1 MGLFRQP
8 ARRANF
14 EAAALPYLEDIFR
27 AARRMVGNRSEAEDL
42 VQQVYLT
49 AWKAFDRF
57 QPGTNCKAWLFKILL
72 NEVLHHR
79 RRLATNRTVPGDL
92 EPEQVYRPPV
102 PEELNDEDVLRAID
116 DVAEDFRK
124 VVLLADVHEFS
135 YKEIADILGIPIGT
149 VMSRLNRGRKLFRT
163 RLARFAGLD
172 FEDQGG
178 QASGGPGQR
187 G

>member
-27 AARRMVGNRSEAEDL
+27 AARRMVGNQSEAEDL

-57 QPGTNCKAWLFKILL
+57 QPGTNCKAWLFKILH

-135 YKEIADILGIPIGT
+135 YKEIADIVGIPIGT

-163 RLARFAGLD
+163 RLARLAGLD

-178 QASGGPGQR
+178 QASGGP
-187 G
+187 

>member
-1 MGLFRQP
+1 
-8 ARRANF
+8 
-14 EAAALPYLEDIFR
+14 
-27 AARRMVGNRSEAEDL
+27 MVGNQSEAEDL

-49 AWKAFDRF
+49 AWKAFERY
-57 QPGTNCKAWLFKILL
+57 QLGTNCKAWLFKILL

-79 RRLATNRTVPGDL
+79 RRLATDRAVPSEL
-92 EPEQVYRPPV
+92 EREQVYRPPV

-124 VVLLADVHEFS
+124 MVLLADVHEFS

-178 QASGGPGQR
+178 KASGGS
-187 G
+187 